1 MKKMIFTIVCGLGV
15 SLGASAKLKYMTDQE
30 MSDYSVNSIVHSS
43 FNARQATIILEL
55 LAHNDQS
62 VGKLTQKINQGLMK
76 LNLERITDEQVYRLI
91 RRSNASEFSNYAM
104 QNNLEMVK
112 RMMINNHLYNK
123 QMLADQQRR
132 AIIQTFI
139 AAIVNSNL
147 QKDPSLDKV
156 LVAVSVLNPTKLLQ
170 QYPDL
175 ISPIYSYGK
184 PNTPNIDIVRN
195 K

>member
-1 MKKMIFTIVCGLGV
+1 MKKMILTIACGLGV
-15 SLGASAKLKYMTDQE
+15 SLVASAKLKSMTVQE

-76 LNLERITDEQVYRLI
+76 LNLERITDEQVYKLI
-91 RRSNASEFSNYAM
+91 RRSNASEFSNYVM

-147 QKDPSLDKV
+147 QKDPSLDKI

>member
-1 MKKMIFTIVCGLGV
+1 MKKMILTIVCGLGV
-15 SLGASAKLKYMTDQE
+15 SLGASAKLKSMTDQE

-91 RRSNASEFSNYAM
+91 RRSNASEFSNYVM

-147 QKDPSLDKV
+147 QKDPSLDKI

>member
-1 MKKMIFTIVCGLGV
+1 MKKMILTIVCGLGV
-15 SLGASAKLKYMTDQE
+15 SLVASAKLKSMTDQE